1 MTFKGLREESDICLM
16 VKTKIMFQ
24 ILYSFS
30 CALGSLKCRCD
41 FSSSN
46 FDHIGQEHS
55 YSEELLLVNNHV
67 EKNLI
72 SLVINEIKNY
82 YLLPTELVTPP
93 KK

>member
-41 FSSSN
+41 SSSSN